1 MLVSESLQAPT
12 KRKEAGMNSSPVQY
26 KTVREFETNPTYSIR
41 IDLDAVFT
49 FTPIHEIEDMF
60 QDMTEQEIAHMSMNY
75 DIEDFVSRI
84 CG

>member
-1 MLVSESLQAPT
+1 
-12 KRKEAGMNSSPVQY
+12 MNSSPVQY